1 MRCCRHVTHRVLQ
14 ERNLEGQTLL
24 AIIEVNRWAEDQ
36 AAAIAMNIFGQ
47 FEMKNMFLL
56 LTSAHC

>member
-36 AAAIAMNIFGQ
+36 SGANAMNIFGQ
-47 FEMKNMFLL
+47 SEMKNMFLL

>member
-36 AAAIAMNIFGQ
+36 AGANAMNIFGQ
-47 FEMKNMFLL
+47 SEMKNMFLL

>member
-36 AAAIAMNIFGQ
+36 ADNIFGQ